1 MRNPDGLVRLGMLA
15 LPLAS
20 LLALAGLYSAF
31 KLGSGGILATGDNRA
46 IVSTGY
52 FVSVLFGNV
61 LALTVL
67 IFGVVAL
74 YAYLANGGQR
84 ILALGAMAS
93 SIVGISLMLSRAGVF
108 AYAVPALSRSFLDG
122 KPESIMIVD
131 SIFAGPVGT
140 VESVSSLL
148 YSAGFFLF
156 GIAIWRS
163 GVLPGWAGVLIAVHA
178 PLITGPV
185 PLVGSVAGAL
195 LALVGG
201 GWIAFS
207 VLRDT
212 PGRTE
217 SRATPSAG
225 RASSREI

>member
-201 GWIAFS
+201 GWIALS
-207 VLRDT
+207 AVRGIRGREEHRGDAPCQVSDLR
-212 PGRTE
+212 R
-217 SRATPSAG
+217 
-225 RASSREI
+225 

>member
-31 KLGSGGILATGDNRA
+31 KLGPGGILATGDNRA

-52 FVSVLFGNV
+52 FLSVLFGNV

-67 IFGVVAL
+67 IFGVMAL

-84 ILALGAMAS
+84 TLALGAMAS
-93 SIVGISLMLSRAGVF
+93 SLVGIALMLSRLGVM
-108 AYAVPALSRSFLDG
+108 AYAVPALSRSFLNG
-122 KPESIMIVD
+122 NPESIRILD
-131 SIFAGPVGT
+131 SIFAGPLGT
-140 VESVSSLL
+140 IEILSVLF

-163 GVLPGWAGVLIAVHA
+163 GALPRLAGVLVAVHA
-178 PLITGPV
+178 PLVSGPV
-185 PLVGSVAGAL
+185 PVASSVEGAL

-201 GWIAFS
+201 GWIALS
-207 VLRDT
+207 AMRGSD
-212 PGRTE
+212 GQAE
-217 SRATPSAG
+217 SEAAPNVR
-225 RASSREI
+225 